1 MKKMMNWVLAATFC
15 ICGASVFTSCTWK
28 MTDDSDELR
37 EWWEIESISDGV
49 MKWKALRLREDGST
63 YTATFQMAKVE

>member
-1 MKKMMNWVLAATFC
+1 MDNVNSF
-15 ICGASVFTSCTWK
+15 GAYFIDGTLLCMRWK
-28 MTDDSDELR
+28 NVGSDIEYR